1 MKYFIDTEVL
11 KLNNLSLAE
20 FGVLLYFADRKNT
33 KSLEDLSYSLW
44 EKGYLTKEV
53 ENYSFEVH
61 SFEKLQTILAESTN
75 EDSVN
80 KRAEELADRLRSIYP
95 KGKIPNTNYY
105 YKSNKS
111 DIINKLK
118 TFFNKYGVQYT
129 DEQIINA
136 TQKYVNSFN
145 GNYTYLKLLKYF
157 IWKDERLKG
166 ESVQSLLADF
176 IENENVED
184 ISNSDCTA
192 TLISIL
198 FNNLKSNIKNYG
210 QR

>member
-11 KLNNLSLAE
+11 KTNNLSLAE

-80 KRAEELADRLRSIYP
+80 KRAEELADKLRSIYP

-118 TFFNKYGVQYT
+118 TFFNKYGTQYT

-184 ISNSDCTA
+184 ISNSDWTA
-192 TLISIL
+192 TL
-198 FNNLKSNIKNYG
+198 
-210 QR
+210 R

>member
-20 FGVLLYFADRKNT
+20 FGLLLYFADRKNT

-80 KRAEELADRLRSIYP
+80 KRAEGLADKLRSIYP

-184 ISNSDCTA
+184 ISNSDWTA
-192 TLISIL
+192 TL
-198 FNNLKSNIKNYG
+198 
-210 QR
+210 R

>member
-11 KLNNLSLAE
+11 KINNLSLAE

-80 KRAEELADRLRSIYP
+80 KRAEELADKLRNIYP

-184 ISNSDCTA
+184 ISNSDWTA
-192 TLISIL
+192 TL
-198 FNNLKSNIKNYG
+198 
-210 QR
+210 R

>member
-11 KLNNLSLAE
+11 KTNNLSLAE

-95 KGKIPNTNYY
+95 KGKIPNTNYQ

-118 TFFNKYGVQYT
+118 TFVNKYGVQYT

-184 ISNSDCTA
+184 ISNSDWTA
-192 TLISIL
+192 TL
-198 FNNLKSNIKNYG
+198 
-210 QR
+210 R

>member
-11 KLNNLSLAE
+11 KTNNLSLAE
-20 FGVLLYFADRKNT
+20 FGVLLYFADKKNI

-80 KRAEELADRLRSIYP
+80 KRAEELADKLRSIYP

-118 TFFNKYGVQYT
+118 TFFNKYGTQYT

-184 ISNSDCTA
+184 ISNSDWTA
-192 TLISIL
+192 TL
-198 FNNLKSNIKNYG
+198 
-210 QR
+210 R

>member
-11 KLNNLSLAE
+11 KLNNLSIAE
-20 FGVLLYFADRKNT
+20 FVVLLYFADRKNT

-80 KRAEELADRLRSIYP
+80 KRAEELADKLRSIYP

-111 DIINKLK
+111 DIINKLT
-118 TFFNKYGVQYT
+118 TFFKKYGTQYT

-184 ISNSDCTA
+184 ISNSDWTA
-192 TLISIL
+192 TL
-198 FNNLKSNIKNYG
+198 
-210 QR
+210 R

>member
-11 KLNNLSLAE
+11 KTNNLSLAE
-20 FGVLLYFADRKNT
+20 FGVLLYFADKKNT

-80 KRAEELADRLRSIYP
+80 KRAEGLADKLRSIYP

-184 ISNSDCTA
+184 ISNSDWTA
-192 TLISIL
+192 TL
-198 FNNLKSNIKNYG
+198 
-210 QR
+210 R

>member
-1 MKYFIDTEVL
+1 MKYYIDTETL
-11 KLNNLSLAE
+11 KNNNLSLAE
-20 FGVLLYFADRKNT
+20 FGLLLYFADINNNLT
-33 KSLEDLSYSLW
+33 LADLAYNLW
-44 EKGYLTKEV
+44 EKGYLVKDV
-53 ENYSFEVH
+53 KDYYFEPH
-61 SFEKLQTILAESTN
+61 SFEKLQTLLAESTN
-75 EDSVN
+75 ENSVN
-80 KRAEELADRLRSIYP
+80 KRAEELADKLRDIYP

-105 YKSNKS
+105 YKSNRS

-118 TFFNKYGVQYT
+118 TFFNKYGTQYT
-129 DEQIINA
+129 DEQIIKA

-184 ISNSDCTA
+184 NINNDWTS
-192 TLISIL
+192 TL
-198 FNNLKSNIKNYG
+198 
-210 QR
+210 R

>member
-80 KRAEELADRLRSIYP
+80 KRAEELANKLRSIYH

-184 ISNSDCTA
+184 ISNSDWTA
-192 TLISIL
+192 TL
-198 FNNLKSNIKNYG
+198 
-210 QR
+210 R

>member
-11 KLNNLSLAE
+11 KTNNLSLAE

-80 KRAEELADRLRSIYP
+80 KRAEELADKLRNIYP

-118 TFFNKYGVQYT
+118 TFFNKYGTQYT

-184 ISNSDCTA
+184 ISNSDWTA
-192 TLISIL
+192 TL
-198 FNNLKSNIKNYG
+198 
-210 QR
+210 R

>member
-20 FGVLLYFADRKNT
+20 FGVLLYFADKKNI

-118 TFFNKYGVQYT
+118 TFFNKYGTQYT

-184 ISNSDCTA
+184 ISNSDWTA
-192 TLISIL
+192 TL
-198 FNNLKSNIKNYG
+198 
-210 QR
+210 R

>member
-33 KSLEDLSYSLW
+33 KSLKDLSYSLW

-80 KRAEELADRLRSIYP
+80 KRAEELADKLRSIYP

-184 ISNSDCTA
+184 ISNSDWTA
-192 TLISIL
+192 TL
-198 FNNLKSNIKNYG
+198 
-210 QR
+210 R

>member
-11 KLNNLSLAE
+11 KINNLSLAE
-20 FGVLLYFADRKNT
+20 FGLLLYFADKKNI

-80 KRAEELADRLRSIYP
+80 KRAEELADKLRSIYP

-118 TFFNKYGVQYT
+118 TFFNKYGTQYT

-184 ISNSDCTA
+184 ISNSDWTA
-192 TLISIL
+192 TL
-198 FNNLKSNIKNYG
+198 
-210 QR
+210 R

>member
-20 FGVLLYFADRKNT
+20 FGVLLYFADKKNT

-80 KRAEELADRLRSIYP
+80 KRAEELADKLRSIYP

-118 TFFNKYGVQYT
+118 TFFNKYGTQYT

-184 ISNSDCTA
+184 ISNSDWTA
-192 TLISIL
+192 TL
-198 FNNLKSNIKNYG
+198 
-210 QR
+210 R

>member
-1 MKYFIDTEVL
+1 MKYLIDTEVL
-11 KLNNLSLAE
+11 KTNNLSLAE
-20 FGVLLYFADRKNT
+20 FGLLLYFADKKNT

-184 ISNSDCTA
+184 ISNSDWTA
-192 TLISIL
+192 TL
-198 FNNLKSNIKNYG
+198 
-210 QR
+210 R

>member
-80 KRAEELADRLRSIYP
+80 KRAEELADKLRSIYP

-118 TFFNKYGVQYT
+118 TFFNKYGTQYT

-184 ISNSDCTA
+184 ISNSDWTA
-192 TLISIL
+192 TL
-198 FNNLKSNIKNYG
+198 
-210 QR
+210 R

>member
-20 FGVLLYFADRKNT
+20 FGLLLYFADKKNT
-33 KSLEDLSYSLW
+33 KSLADLAYSLW

-53 ENYSFEVH
+53 KDYSFEVH

-80 KRAEELADRLRSIYP
+80 KRAEELADKLRSIYP

-105 YKSNKS
+105 YKSKKS

-118 TFFNKYGVQYT
+118 TFFNKYGTQYT

-184 ISNSDCTA
+184 ITNSDWTA
-192 TLISIL
+192 TL
-198 FNNLKSNIKNYG
+198 
-210 QR
+210 R

>member
-1 MKYFIDTEVL
+1 MKYFIDTEVP

-80 KRAEELADRLRSIYP
+80 KRAEELADKLRSIYP

-184 ISNSDCTA
+184 ISNSDWTA
-192 TLISIL
+192 TL
-198 FNNLKSNIKNYG
+198 
-210 QR
+210 R

>member
-11 KLNNLSLAE
+11 KINNLSLAE
-20 FGVLLYFADRKNT
+20 FGVLLYFADKKNI

-95 KGKIPNTNYY
+95 KGKIPNTNEPA
-105 YKSNKS
+105 
-111 DIINKLK
+111 
-118 TFFNKYGVQYT
+118 Q
-129 DEQIINA
+129 
-136 TQKYVNSFN
+136 
-145 GNYTYLKLLKYF
+145 
-157 IWKDERLKG
+157 W
-166 ESVQSLLADF
+166 
-176 IENENVED
+176 IEL
-184 ISNSDCTA
+184 S
-192 TLISIL
+192 
-198 FNNLKSNIKNYG
+198 
-210 QR
+210 

>member
-80 KRAEELADRLRSIYP
+80 KRAEELADRLRNIYP

-184 ISNSDCTA
+184 ISNSDWTA
-192 TLISIL
+192 TL
-198 FNNLKSNIKNYG
+198 
-210 QR
+210 R